1 LICVYPFQL
10 CSVLV
15 ALGEYPQIRYFSS
28 SKVQFGK
35 LLADL
40 VQKEVDEY
48 GRIDSSYPP
57 PSNFSPAIMLIL
69 DRSLDA
75 ATPLVHEFT
84 YQAMIQDLLPLE
96 NGKYKYEPDNGPPA
110 LITLDE
116 NDSVW
121 VTLTQIHD

>member
-1 LICVYPFQL
+1 
-10 CSVLV
+10 VLV

-28 SKVQFGK
+28 KKAKFSRI
-35 LLADL
+35 LAEL

-48 GRIDSSYPP
+48 GRTDSSYPP
-57 PSNFSPAIMLIL
+57 SSNFSPAIMLIL
-69 DRSLDA
+69 DRSFDA
-75 ATPLVHEFT
+75 MTPLMHEFT

-96 NGKYKYEPDNGPPA
+96 NGKYKYEPESGHPA

-121 VTLTQIHD
+121 VKID